1 MLIHRA
7 RDQEAD
13 EVIPARRLELVPTD
27 IGLAHPAAL
36 IANSWQDFHRPA
48 GLGSSRQGPG
58 GTGWLVAQL
67 PSVSGFAVRT
77 SGEDHQPEFSRV
89 VRLVPV
95 RGKCICICCYCMP
108 VTRSAIVVNSE
119 MRHVSLGTVVTA
131 TSRK

>member
-1 MLIHRA
+1 MM
-7 RDQEAD
+7 
-13 EVIPARRLELVPTD
+13 PARRLESVPTD
-27 IGLAHPAAL
+27 IGLAHPVAL
-36 IANSWQDFHRPA
+36 IANSRRDFHRLDSDRRKA
-48 GLGSSRQGPG
+48 RAERA
-58 GTGWLVAQL
+58 WLVAQL

-77 SGEDHQPEFSRV
+77 SGEDHQPEFTRI

-108 VTRSAIVVNSE
+108 VTRSAIVVNFE